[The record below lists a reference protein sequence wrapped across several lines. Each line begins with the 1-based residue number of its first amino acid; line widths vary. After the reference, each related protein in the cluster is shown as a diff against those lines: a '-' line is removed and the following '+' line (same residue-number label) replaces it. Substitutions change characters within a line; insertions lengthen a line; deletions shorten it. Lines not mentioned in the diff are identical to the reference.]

1 MFARRDEENG
11 NMKKESAASKNTG
24 IIYIMTTAV
33 PGLIKIGKTGPDNF
47 ERRMYNLE
55 HDGYRNVTALRREF
69 AIKVDNY
76 DEKEKLLHTIFE
88 KSQLADTELFAV
100 DVNQVVQ
107 LLSSFDGEMVYPK
120 TEGKSEVFVEA
131 ADATTSKLNP
141 DGTYNSVRKKKAG
154 GAVINAKAT
163 VKNGCW
169 TILRGS
175 VLSMVESIGGSKKAK
190 EKRAAMEIAPDGRLL
205 EDAELGECSPSF
217 AGNVVING
225 ACDGWEEWKN
235 KKGERITIYRKKKV
249 ADEE

>member
-1 MFARRDEENG
+1 MKEEP
-11 NMKKESAASKNTG
+11 AADKNTG

-33 PGLIKIGKTGPDNF
+33 PGLIKIGKTGYDNF
-47 ERRMYNLE
+47 EQRMYNLE
-55 HDGYRNVTALRREF
+55 HHGYRNVTVLRREF
-69 AIKVDNY
+69 AIKVENY
-76 DEKEKLLHTIFE
+76 DEKEKLLHAIFE
-88 KSQLADTELFAV
+88 KSRVSDTELFAV

-131 ADATTSKLNP
+131 ADATTSRLIP
-141 DGTYNSVRKKKAG
+141 DGTYTCTRKKRG
-154 GAVINAKAT
+154 DGVVINAKAT

-175 VLSMVESIGGSKKAK
+175 LLSMVETIGGAKKAK
-190 EKRAAMEIAPDGRLL
+190 EKRAAMEIASDSKLL
-205 EDAELGECSPSF
+205 EDAELGECSPTF